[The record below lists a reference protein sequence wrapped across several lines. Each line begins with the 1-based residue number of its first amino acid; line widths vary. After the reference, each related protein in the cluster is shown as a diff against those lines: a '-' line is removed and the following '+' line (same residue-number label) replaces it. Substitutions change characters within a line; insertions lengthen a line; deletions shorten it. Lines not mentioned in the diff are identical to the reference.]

1 MFTPGLRSFTSD
13 SPYVQLWAWLR
24 RLRLSSLHDHPL
36 WADESEGIA
45 TPKSTD
51 CMPPALFTLHLHT
64 CCLAISCYQAIFLK
78 GVKWDFCPSIWVH
91 RFFRQNP
98 GLGIGQKTGK
108 TVVDWKLRAAPS
120 RPEWATLGCPSH
132 WPRLVELPE
141 KKNQFFKQT
150 DNGWYSKVRGSLP
163 THVVTPK
170 R

>member
-98 GLGIGQKTGK
+98 GLGIGQKTRQNCCGLKTSSRTKPPGVGNFGMSKPLAETGRAPGK
-108 TVVDWKLRAAPS
+108 
-120 RPEWATLGCPSH
+120 
-132 WPRLVELPE
+132 E
-141 KKNQFFKQT
+141 KSILQA
-150 DNGWYSKVRGSLP
+150 DR
-163 THVVTPK
+163 
-170 R
+170 